1 LIKRYL
7 YTKIFLIPLFFIS
20 KKGEGGFAHG
30 FLSLLVILSLFL
42 FNSCKKEPDA
52 YPDQATIIFKVNDDL
67 GMRVYGAKVYL
78 FDNYQ
83 AYLNGV
89 SNHTGFAI
97 DSAISAPAGD
107 TFKLT
112 ASKNYWVLVT
122 YFDIVRSLKLSNV
135 GSSSQLD
142 KLTKGSVV
150 NATIFIGPSN
160 ANVSFWSDNS
170 NLFPIAVH
178 FNGQIDSLYNPLT
191 LAPTIPNDP
200 NAINY
205 NVTKGTYPYYA
216 VGKNGCVWAGS
227 LKLSN
232 GTLTPVQF
240 NGCTSGMVHFYTPQ
254 TSRPSIFPSTVVLD
268 IFDNAGTV
276 NGPMT
281 TYSCTSGP
289 SNNVVSISR
298 PAGTYT
304 YAIRT
309 ADNACTFTGSFT
321 ITPNSCQVVQLPTC
335 P

>member
-1 LIKRYL
+1 LIQRYL
-7 YTKIFLIPLFFIS
+7 YRKIFLTPGFFTLKRQGS
-20 KKGEGGFAHG
+20 FAYG
-30 FLSLLVILSLFL
+30 FLSVLVILSLIL
-42 FNSCKKEPDA
+42 FNSCKKESDV
-52 YPDQATIIFKVNDDL
+52 YPDEATIIFQVNDDL
-67 GMRVYGAKVYL
+67 GMRIYGANVYL

-89 SNHTGFAI
+89 GNNTSSAI
-97 DSAISAPAGD
+97 DSAMSASSGVS
-107 TFKLT
+107 FKLE
-112 ASKNYWVLVT
+112 AGKNYWVLVT
-122 YFDIVRSLKLSNV
+122 FFDPVRLLKLSNV
-135 GSSSQLD
+135 GSSAQLD

-150 NATIFIGPSN
+150 NATIFIGPNN

-170 NLFPIAVH
+170 NLFPIAIH
-178 FNGQIDSLYNPLT
+178 FNGQIDSLYNPLSF
-191 LAPTIPNDP
+191 APTVPTDT
-200 NAINY
+200 NAMNY
-205 NVTKGTYPYYA
+205 NVAKGTYPYYA

-232 GTLTPVQF
+232 GTFAPVQF
-240 NGCTSGMVHFYTPQ
+240 NTCNSGIVHFYTPQ

-289 SNNVVSISR
+289 SANVLSISR

-309 ADNACTFTGSFT
+309 ADSACTFTGSFT
-321 ITPNSCQVVQLPTC
+321 ITPNSCQLIQLPTC